1 MTDHGLAVQW
11 KVFQAK
17 ISWKAYEQIFKSV
30 LLYRRQ
36 NMNNNYISE
45 LFFRFVSNESK
56 TADRQTET
64 AHEKPRDTFQEGR
77 WTSPGLEWTP
87 PSNRKRSSGHD
98 MSWDLVHFLS
108 DSRAVQ
114 VSWFKGCFLSQEIV
128 SCSRVYCHKAHSP
141 GGSCFGSMNHRLAS
155 QTQAHDLFMP
165 CHSRNDKHMSHTW
178 FLGWVFNWGGA
189 VNP

>member
-1 MTDHGLAVQW
+1 MTDHGLAVQR

-56 TADRQTET
+56 MADRQTET

-98 MSWDLVHFLS
+98 MSWGRLCLISLYGFTAPPQLKTHPRNHVWLMCLSFLLWHGMNK
-108 DSRAVQ
+108 
-114 VSWFKGCFLSQEIV
+114 SWAWVCEASLWFMEPKHEP
-128 SCSRVYCHKAHSP
+128 P
-141 GGSCFGSMNHRLAS
+141 GLCALW
-155 QTQAHDLFMP
+155 Q
-165 CHSRNDKHMSHTW
+165 
-178 FLGWVFNWGGA
+178 
-189 VNP
+189 